1 MNPFRG
7 KVIPGIYMDTW
18 GRLHEIRGPVEE
30 GTRWHP
36 KPSKSLVWSIG
47 GWHFDKDTGRST
59 YGTHQLVQ
67 LPPEEEKKFWI
78 KRLAQ
83 LRAVNSL
90 DHLALIKEELDRI
103 KRRLVALC
111 KGKCPPVLD
120 GFTEYCQLHGI
131 A

>member
-1 MNPFRG
+1 
-7 KVIPGIYMDTW
+7 MDTW

-30 GTRWHP
+30 GASWCP
-36 KPSKSLVWSIG
+36 KPSKTLVWSIG
-47 GWHFDKDTGRST
+47 GWHFDRHTGCST

-78 KRLAQ
+78 QRIAQ

-103 KRRLVALC
+103 KRRLIALA
-111 KGKCPPVLD
+111 KGKIGPVL
-120 GFTEYCQLHGI
+120 GEFEEYCQLHGI
-131 A
+131 T